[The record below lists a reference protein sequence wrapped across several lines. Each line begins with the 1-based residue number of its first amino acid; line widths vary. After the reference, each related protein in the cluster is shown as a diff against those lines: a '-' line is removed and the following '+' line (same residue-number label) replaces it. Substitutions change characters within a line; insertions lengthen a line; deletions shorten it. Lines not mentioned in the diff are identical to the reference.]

1 MAFAFLSE
9 RKYYRSSQK
18 LSVHRR
24 KKRNILGIVF
34 RRIPQCFDMFE
45 EVISP
50 TTKKSLERVS
60 SLPIFQSAY
69 LAGGTALAL
78 QLGHRYSHDLDFFS
92 PEEFDEQNA
101 IQQIANALPD
111 FSLERQE
118 WRTILGFVGDIRFS
132 LFFYQ
137 YPLLFPAREF
147 YGIVIA
153 DAKDIAAMKIAA
165 LAGRGTKR
173 DFIDLYVI
181 LQEKH
186 LVSLEDI
193 LELYDKK
200 FGKLAQNNVHIIK
213 SLGYFESA
221 DSEAMPQ
228 MIKEISWE
236 EVKKFFFREQ
246 QRIAS
251 KML

>member
-1 MAFAFLSE
+1 MAFAFLFT
-9 RKYYRSSQK
+9 RGDHRSSQK
-18 LSVHRR
+18 LSVHCR
-24 KKRNILGIVF
+24 KKRDILGVIF
-34 RRIPQCFDMFE
+34 FHTSFFLDMFE

-50 TTKKSLERVS
+50 TTKKSLERVN

-111 FSLERQE
+111 FSLERHE

-137 YPLLFPAREF
+137 YPLLYSAHEF
-147 YGIVIA
+147 CDIAIA
-153 DAKDIAAMKIAA
+153 DVKDIAAMKIAA

-173 DFIDLYVI
+173 DFIDLYTI
-181 LQEKH
+181 LREKH
-186 LVSLEDI
+186 VAFLEDM

-213 SLGYFESA
+213 SLGYFENA

-236 EVKKFFFREQ
+236 EVKKFFLREQ
-246 QRIAS
+246 QRIA
-251 KML
+251 KKIL